1 MFSIIVKH
9 TEGPAYAWHTGYKT
23 EQAAKMM
30 RGKLVK
36 KYPGD
41 SFAIVADDKAEAF
54 VLGLNNGTMRYE
66 NGEIIVVPPVVT
78 TNNQTETR
86 EVVVKGRKQKIT
98 TVLPNTESRVPANIL
113 HMISV
118 TSGNA
123 HRQWVNIATR
133 LYGYRAA

>member
-1 MFSIIVKH
+1 MFSIITVH
-9 TEGPAYAWHTGYKT
+9 DQGSAFVLRTGYTT
-23 EQAAKMM
+23 EQAAKMQ

-36 KYPGD
+36 KNPDD

-123 HRQWVNIATR
+123 HRQWINIATR
-133 LYGYRAA
+133 LYGYRAV